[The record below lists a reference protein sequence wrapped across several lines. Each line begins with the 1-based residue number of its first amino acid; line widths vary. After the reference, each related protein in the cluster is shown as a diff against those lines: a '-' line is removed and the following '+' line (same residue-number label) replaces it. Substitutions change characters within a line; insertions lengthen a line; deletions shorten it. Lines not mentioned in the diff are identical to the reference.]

1 MRLHAL
7 RAPVQERALKTRAAL
22 LDAAGREFAERGYA
36 QTTAKSITARAG
48 VATGSFYQYFAD
60 KDAVLRELAQA
71 RFADLAGRVRGLHP
85 SQPARDAAGLQ
96 QQARRSIR
104 RIVAEVLDYHRRD
117 RGLHAVLAERRL
129 ADPELTAIT
138 DASDRG
144 FVSEVQAQLQRWGY
158 RGDAA
163 AQAFLVFGL
172 IEGSIHS
179 HVLGTRM
186 LSDRRFLDA
195 LTDAVL
201 ALVRAGIAQ
210 KGT

>member
-1 MRLHAL
+1 MPATAL
-7 RAPVQERALKTRAAL
+7 RAPVQERAHKTRAAL
-22 LDAAGREFAERGYA
+22 LDAAEREFAERGYA

-48 VATGSFYQYFAD
+48 VATGSFYQYFTD
-60 KDAVLRELAQA
+60 KDAVLRELAQV
-71 RFADLAGRVRGLHP
+71 RFAELAERVRGLRLAR
-85 SQPARDAAGLQ
+85 PARDAAALE

-104 RIVAEVLDYHRRD
+104 GIVAEVLDYHRRD

-129 ADPELTAIT
+129 TDPQLAAIT
-138 DASDRG
+138 EASDRG
-144 FVSEVQAQLQRWGY
+144 FVADVQARLAHWGY
-158 RGDAA
+158 RGDST
-163 AQAFLVFGL
+163 AQAFLIFGL

-195 LTDAVL
+195 LTDSVL

>member
-1 MRLHAL
+1 MPQSAL
-7 RAPVQERALKTRAAL
+7 RTPVQQRAHRTRAAL
-22 LDAAGREFAERGYA
+22 LEAAEREFADRGYA

-60 KDAVLRELAQA
+60 KDALLCELAQQ
-71 RFADLAGRVRGLHP
+71 RFLELAERVRGLDRMH
-85 SQPARDAAGLQ
+85 PARDARALEL
-96 QQARRSIR
+96 QARRSIR
-104 RIVAEVLDYHRRD
+104 AIVAEVLAYHRRD

-129 ADPELTAIT
+129 ADPQLAAIT

-144 FVSEVQAQLQRWGY
+144 FVAEVQARLSHWGY
-158 RGDAA
+158 RGDCQ
-163 AQAFLVFGL
+163 AQAFLIFGL

-195 LTDAVL
+195 LAESVL
-201 ALVRAGIAQ
+201 ALVRAGIAR